1 MVAID
6 FALTRLSQLRQITQS
21 QTMSLIILH
30 FKLMSVLYVIITI
43 IKFKNYHLL
52 KILILNL
59 I

>member
-6 FALTRLSQLRQITQS
+6 FALTRLSQLRQIAQS